1 MPTNV
6 QLGVHP
12 SLSPI
17 LCNFPSAVHMDTFAE
32 VKSYEIPKIA
42 FLPFI
47 ISVHIA
53 DTTNSTVKENIKNS
67 MLPEWQKS
75 KVTRCELQVQD
86 KRVKCSNQR
95 IMSLNL

>member
-6 QLGVHP
+6 QLRVHP

-17 LCNFPSAVHMDTFAE
+17 LCNFPSAVRMDTFAE
-32 VKSYEIPKIA
+32 AKSYEIPKIA

-47 ISVHIA
+47 ISVHIT

-67 MLPEWQKS
+67 MLPEW
-75 KVTRCELQVQD
+75 
-86 KRVKCSNQR
+86 
-95 IMSLNL
+95 